1 MIDAVVTGG
10 SGFIGA
16 RLVSRLR
23 ANGAD
28 VHALS
33 SRDGDIASLA
43 TWERIPAARVLFH
56 LAGRSYVPDSWRD
69 SAAFMQ
75 TNVVGAEQALA
86 YCRRAG
92 ARMVMASAYVYGI
105 PQRLPISEND
115 RVNPNNPY
123 ALSKWLAEE
132 LGSFAS
138 SYHGIPV
145 TALRIFNVYGR
156 GQREEFLIP
165 SIIRQVKEAR
175 AIQVQDLMPR
185 RDYIH
190 VEDVVD
196 AMLLAGQECRGFRRF
211 NIGSGV
217 SLSVSEIVDTIQQV
231 AGTDL
236 PVNSAN
242 QPRMNEIP
250 DVRAGIDAASQAL
263 GWGPNRTFEEGIREI
278 MSGNSD
284 VTTIGK

>member
-1 MIDAVVTGG
+1 MIDAVVSGG

-23 ANGAD
+23 ANGAE

-33 SRDGDIASLA
+33 SRDGDVASLA
-43 TWERIPAARVLFH
+43 TWEKLPAARVLFH

-69 SAAFMQ
+69 SAAFIH

-105 PQRLPISEND
+105 PQRLPISETD
-115 RVNPNNPY
+115 HANPNNPY
-123 ALSKWLAEE
+123 ALSKWMAEE

-138 SYHGIPV
+138 TYHGVPV

-165 SIIRQVKEAR
+165 SIIRQVKDAR
-175 AIQVQDLMPR
+175 AIHVQDLTPK
-185 RDYIH
+185 RDYVH

-196 AMLLAGQECRGFRRF
+196 AMLLAVQESSGFRRF

-217 SLSVSEIVDTIQQV
+217 SLSIAEIIDTIQRV

-242 QPRMNEIP
+242 QPRVNEIP
-250 DVRAGIDAASQAL
+250 DVRAGIDAALERL
-263 GWGPNRTFEEGIREI
+263 GWGPKLTFEEGIREVL
-278 MSGNSD
+278 SGNSD
-284 VTTIGK
+284 VTTVGI